1 MIYKTYKCRRKTN
14 LTVEDLIEQI
24 AAPIVERA
32 NKENIWYKFAYDEI
46 CSHIIGIYDFSDPG
60 EFYVK
65 LWDYFYK
72 HNIQYHNKWAYVNN
86 DKLL

>member
-14 LTVEDLIEQI
+14 LIVEDLIEQI

-32 NKENIWYKFAYDEI
+32 NKENIWYKLAYDEV
-46 CSHIIGIYDFSDPG
+46 CSQIMEVYNFSADENFYG
-60 EFYVK
+60 E

-72 HNIQYHNKWAYVNN
+72 HNIQYHNKWAYQTN

>member
-32 NKENIWYKFAYDEI
+32 NKENIWYKI
-46 CSHIIGIYDFSDPG
+46 C
-60 EFYVK
+60 
-65 LWDYFYK
+65 L
-72 HNIQYHNKWAYVNN
+72 
-86 DKLL
+86 

>member
-1 MIYKTYKCRRKTN
+1 MVYKTYQYRKETN
-14 LTVEDLIEQI
+14 LTVKELIEQI

-32 NKENIWYKFAYDEI
+32 NKENIWYKLAYDEV
-46 CSHIIGIYDFSDPG
+46 CSHILVEYDFSADENFYG
-60 EFYVK
+60 E

-72 HNIQYHNKWAYVNN
+72 HNIQYHNKWAYITN

>member
-14 LTVEDLIEQI
+14 LTVEDLIEKI

-32 NKENIWYKFAYDEI
+32 NKENIWYKLAYDEVY
-46 CSHIIGIYDFSDPG
+46 SHIIDVYDFSDPG
-60 EFYVK
+60 EFYGK

-86 DKLL
+86 DDLL